1 MASACGGRCSN
12 AVIDRVPGHAHVSLP
27 RFNLRRP
34 SGWHPHTHTPAL
46 IGKAHVSRGCRYS
59 WMQRTAQITEFN
71 LLKETVKRLE
81 RSSREQLLLENE
93 SQGAFDHVT
102 AEVGRLK
109 DAVSALSKVVD
120 DELDALRGECLSLR
134 QELQSVFGRSR
145 KETHT
150 AVAAVGEKRKQ
161 DVALSAQG
169 LQEVRTALAKLEE
182 EVRQNRGL
190 CQDLTKEVTRLD
202 GGIDGARNTLTKQ
215 CEGLASRL
223 GVAEAQSVANKE
235 ELSESQRRDRAEVAA
250 AAAAAVAAQQQQQEQ
265 QQQQQ
270 QPRMYQQPRASP
282 PMLPPPPPMQLQP
295 SLVPQQLPVYPLQ
308 GFPLPASFQLPQYQP
323 YAQPTQAPYAL
334 PTQAPYTLPTQP
346 SYALPTQPLYAPLM
360 SPVQSMQSVQPLPFS
375 APPPLAQQPLSMPLQ
390 TANGTSPYLSGGSL
404 MMPRGGVPPA
414 SMAAPTAPPSSTAAA
429 LAACAPASATTASTP
444 AAASPTATPATP
456 AAPAAPEAAASAA
469 KPVGDASAALSAG
482 CASAEAVGS
491 VGSAALF
498 SDYQRCLTA
507 LEGVI
512 NGGLQRK
519 KAALVDAARAIEENM
534 NQVRLA
540 GWQTATGPTSLNPAP

>member
-1 MASACGGRCSN
+1 
-12 AVIDRVPGHAHVSLP
+12 
-27 RFNLRRP
+27 
-34 SGWHPHTHTPAL
+34 
-46 IGKAHVSRGCRYS
+46 
-59 WMQRTAQITEFN
+59 MQRTAQITEFN

-270 QPRMYQQPRASP
+270 QQQQQLA
-282 PMLPPPPPMQLQP
+282 MQQLAMQQQQQQQQLELQQQQLQ
-295 SLVPQQLPVYPLQ
+295 QQQQADHATLSRELSEHKA
-308 GFPLPASFQLPQYQP
+308 ASGV
-323 YAQPTQAPYAL
+323 QASQVAS
-334 PTQAPYTLPTQP
+334 Q
-346 SYALPTQPLYAPLM
+346 
-360 SPVQSMQSVQPLPFS
+360 V
-375 APPPLAQQPLSMPLQ
+375 AQQAKQAESD
-390 TANGTSPYLSGGSL
+390 TASL
-404 MMPRGGVPPA
+404 R
-414 SMAAPTAPPSSTAAA
+414 AA
-429 LAACAPASATTASTP
+429 LADEREARDRSVAELHGQVTTELERSIADVVQ
-444 AAASPTATPATP
+444 AARSQ
-456 AAPAAPEAAASAA
+456 AAELAA
-469 KPVGDASAALSAG
+469 KHK
-482 CASAEAVGS
+482 ASAEAIAAAASENQRHRDAIQLLVE
-491 VGSAALF
+491 SAAAAREEA
-498 SDYQRCLTA
+498 QRNSATLVERIGGVGLAAEERTQA
-507 LEGVI
+507 LEGELRDLADVVEGRATVQDVRDAVRQLDGRLRQQESTSPSIASTIAANATRHTERCRALEAELASMKQESAAANAQARAFKTADKALGEQLSAQKQYVKRVI
-512 NGGLQRK
+512 DEIERRHEAYDDAVATFAEALQIPNPVVSAAA
-519 KAALVDAARAIEENM
+519 AAL
-534 NQVRLA
+534 
-540 GWQTATGPTSLNPAP
+540 